1 MLVPGRS
8 AQGEG
13 HVGSGSRSSVP
24 RRDFL
29 AGAVA
34 TAVGAAVLPGAAAAS
49 GGVAKLPFPVG
60 RDFTALITGD
70 AGTGKPEQYAVAA
83 AARRVYAA
91 QGGSLAVGLGD
102 NLYLDGPESSDD
114 DEFQTKFEQPNAGI
128 DVPWLMILGNHDTSG
143 LVAGGGDG
151 PERGDYEVAY
161 HDASAR
167 WYMPARYYSVAV
179 PERDPV
185 VEFFALDTNP
195 VASFLPQR
203 DPHYAWNGPF
213 MQEQREW
220 LDAALGE
227 SRARWKIV
235 IAHHPYLNNGPY
247 GNAGEY
253 NGVTLDDYASGKH
266 LKELYEQ
273 VVVGRADLI
282 MSGHDHC
289 SQILKPRNGTQQIV
303 CGASSQ
309 TEDGQSKV
317 TNEAFWQD
325 FSHRG
330 FMTLRVT
337 DAALTLRAY
346 LVDSADPAT
355 ATARLAHT
363 HEIPA

>member
-1 MLVPGRS
+1 MHAEDPARRGLTGP
-8 AQGEG
+8 
-13 HVGSGSRSSVP
+13 VP

-29 AGAVA
+29 AGALA
-34 TAVGAAVLPGAAAAS
+34 TAVGSAVLPGAARAAS
-49 GGVAKLPFPVG
+49 GAAKFPFPAG
-60 RDFTALITGD
+60 REFTALITGD

-83 AARRVYAA
+83 AARRTAA
-91 QGGSLAVGLGD
+91 EHGVSLAVGLGD
-102 NLYLDGPESSDD
+102 NLYLDGPESADD

-143 LVAGGGDG
+143 AVPGSGAG

-179 PERDPV
+179 PEANPV

-203 DPHYAWNGPF
+203 DPHYAWDGPY
-213 MQEQREW
+213 MREQRAW
-220 LDAALGE
+220 LDDRLGA

-253 NGVTLDDYASGKH
+253 NGITVDDYASGKH

-273 VVVGRADLI
+273 IVVGRADLI

-289 SQILKPRNGTQQIV
+289 SQILAPSGGTQQIV
-303 CGASSQ
+303 CGASAQ

-317 TNEAFWQD
+317 TNESFWQD

-330 FMTLRVT
+330 FMTLRVS
-337 DAALTLRAY
+337 DAGLTLRAY

-355 ATARLAHT
+355 ATGRLAYT